1 MKLYYLTSTN
11 FALSNLALRRIKIAR
26 FSSLNDPFELLAV
39 NPDDPAF
46 YHAMLVLKDH
56 LDQTKGLLCFS
67 SSWDNPVLWGHYGDR
82 HTGIALGFDVSD
94 IHINELMFEV
104 IYSDNVPK
112 PPTDPRTKLAKPDL
126 DFMNILLRTK
136 FIDWKYENEWRIFVQ
151 LDHSTNESG
160 MYFYDFSQDIRL
172 TDVILGPKCEIP
184 IDKVYSL
191 ASIINNDVKVIR
203 AKIDN
208 HTYKVVESC

>member
-1 MKLYYLTSTN
+1 
-11 FALSNLALRRIKIAR
+11 
-26 FSSLNDPFELLAV
+26 
-39 NPDDPAF
+39 
-46 YHAMLVLKDH
+46 
-56 LDQTKGLLCFS
+56 
-67 SSWDNPVLWGHYGDR
+67 
-82 HTGIALGFDVSD
+82 
-94 IHINELMFEV
+94 
-104 IYSDNVPK
+104 
-112 PPTDPRTKLAKPDL
+112 
-126 DFMNILLRTK
+126 
-136 FIDWKYENEWRIFVQ
+136 
-151 LDHSTNESG
+151 